1 MGISKLQPKE
11 DIPYGEEIKYSKLCD
26 IFGLEKKWGGYMD
39 RNISKIKYEY
49 ELEINNKR
57 YKILKKLPIPK
68 YEEIDKRFCISYDNK
83 NMSGVYII
91 QKEDDVYI
99 GQTNNFYKRFMVH
112 RGGYNKT
119 SEKTKILLEN
129 GATFKVLEFE
139 EDTEKR
145 FISEAFYTKKYIN
158 DGFNVI
164 SSEKDLYKGK
174 NKTVKQNRLAEPKMG
189 ITFNKSDLD
198 KITKLLSENNIDFKP
213 HKFRNK
219 KETNNV

>member
-1 MGISKLQPKE
+1 MLAHFLLQKYFSFCGNFSIFSITLKVVKHFSHDTLNDFNSFSFFSFNVSLRLVFVLFFISS
-11 DIPYGEEIKYSKLCD
+11 Y
-26 IFGLEKKWGGYMD
+26 FGLEKKWGGYMD

-129 GATFKVLEFE
+129 GA
-139 EDTEKR
+139 R
-145 FISEAFYTKKYIN
+145 
-158 DGFNVI
+158 
-164 SSEKDLYKGK
+164 
-174 NKTVKQNRLAEPKMG
+174 
-189 ITFNKSDLD
+189 
-198 KITKLLSENNIDFKP
+198 
-213 HKFRNK
+213 
-219 KETNNV
+219 ET